1 MTTTV
6 DKAISAMTK
15 NSSKGPVRG
24 TTAAE
29 ALSALP
35 KVKGPTKRV
44 PTPKT
49 ADTPTKAPLDPVV
62 VRRADPVVVQQV
74 EAHDNEGDSR
84 LALRNTDTGEFASK
98 ADARREPEKIVTDFV
113 ENRKAAPEKKA
124 PAKKAVA
131 KKAPAKKAAAK
142 KTVAK
147 KAPAKKATKKV
158 AKKK

>member
-84 LALRNTDTGEFASK
+84 LVLRNKDSGEFASK

-113 ENRKAAPEKKA
+113 DNRKAE

-158 AKKK
+158 VKKK